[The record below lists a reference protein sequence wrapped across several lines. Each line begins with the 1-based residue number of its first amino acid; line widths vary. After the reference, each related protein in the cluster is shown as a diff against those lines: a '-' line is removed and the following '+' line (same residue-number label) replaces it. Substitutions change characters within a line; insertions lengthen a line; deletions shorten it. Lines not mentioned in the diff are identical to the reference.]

1 MTSQTL
7 GRSFF
12 IQDWIRTG
20 VEVNRAPVEPESH
33 TLRERVEREA
43 SNPIAATTQEAREI
57 GLFSYLEFDQ
67 ESRFLH
73 SFGVLTTN

>member
-43 SNPIAATTQEAREI
+43 SNPIAATKNQSPDPS
-57 GLFSYLEFDQ
+57 GD
-67 ESRFLH
+67 
-73 SFGVLTTN
+73 